1 MQREPLIAS
10 CVLFWFGFAERDVS
24 QGVEENSLVF
34 EKDEAL
40 TFTDLAGKEAAQN
53 QKGGDVSFHG
63 QFGGFIFSSCTGE
76 LLIRAAQTAL
86 W

>member
-24 QGVEENSLVF
+24 EGVEENSLFF
-34 EKDEAL
+34 EKDEAP

-53 QKGGDVSFHG
+53 QRVAMCPFTGSSEGLSSLLALGSF
-63 QFGGFIFSSCTGE
+63 
-76 LLIRAAQTAL
+76 
-86 W
+86 